1 MPRDGAMHGIA
12 VVLAVVVAVVV
23 MAAGNGKEQAMTFE
37 QGDTVA
43 ISESQSPKLPLVVG
57 IGGTI
62 GGISST
68 ERALRIAL
76 DAVEKQ
82 GYRTQMFGGA
92 DMARLPLYDPKA
104 TTRTADEQAFV
115 AAVRE
120 ASAVIIASP
129 GYHGSIS
136 GVVKNALDLLEETA
150 RDPERSYLADM
161 PVGLIATAYGWQ
173 ATGSTIAALRS
184 IVHALRGWPTPF
196 AAAINTQVT
205 KFDAEG
211 GANDP
216 AVLEQLRLVG
226 HQVARFAPLA
236 EPSN

>member
-1 MPRDGAMHGIA
+1 
-12 VVLAVVVAVVV
+12 
-23 MAAGNGKEQAMTFE
+23 MA
-37 QGDTVA
+37 D
-43 ISESQSPKLPLVVG
+43 SPPDLPLVVG

-62 GGISST
+62 GGVSST
-68 ERALRIAL
+68 ERALAIAL
-76 DAVEKQ
+76 DAAARE
-82 GYRTQMFGGA
+82 GFRTRMFGGA

-104 TTRTADEQAFV
+104 SVRTPQEREFV
-115 AAVRE
+115 DTVRQ
-120 ASAVIIASP
+120 ASALIIASP

-150 RDPERSYLADM
+150 RDPHRPYLADM

-196 AAAINTQVT
+196 AAAVNTQVT

-211 GANDP
+211 GASDA
-216 AVLEQLRLVG
+216 AVVEQLSLVG
-226 HQVARFAPLA
+226 RQVARFAPLA
-236 EPSN
+236 LQNG

>member
-1 MPRDGAMHGIA
+1 
-12 VVLAVVVAVVV
+12 
-23 MAAGNGKEQAMTFE
+23 MADSAPA
-37 QGDTVA
+37 DA
-43 ISESQSPKLPLVVG
+43 PLVVG

-68 ERALRIAL
+68 ERALKIAL
-76 DAVEKQ
+76 DAAARE
-82 GYRTQMFGGA
+82 GFRTRLFGGA

-104 TTRTADEQAFV
+104 TTRTPDERDFV
-115 AAVRE
+115 EAVRG
-120 ASAVIIASP
+120 ASALIIASP

-150 RDPERSYLADM
+150 RDTVRPYLADM

-196 AAAINTQVT
+196 AAAINSQVT
-205 KFDAEG
+205 KFDESG
-211 GANDP
+211 GASDP
-216 AVLEQLRLVG
+216 AVVEQLSMVG
-226 HQVARFAPLA
+226 RQVARFAPLA
-236 EPSN
+236 ASMTRSPHSAGADSDG

>member
-1 MPRDGAMHGIA
+1 MSDAPT
-12 VVLAVVVAVVV
+12 
-23 MAAGNGKEQAMTFE
+23 E
-37 QGDTVA
+37 
-43 ISESQSPKLPLVVG
+43 LPLVVG

-76 DAVEKQ
+76 DAACKQ
-82 GYRTQMFGGA
+82 GFRTRMFGGA
-92 DMARLPLYDPKA
+92 DMARLPLYDPRA
-104 TTRTADEQAFV
+104 TERTEQEREFV
-115 AAVRE
+115 DTIRQ
-120 ASAVIIASP
+120 ASALIIASP

-150 RDPERSYLADM
+150 RDEARPYLADM

-196 AAAINTQVT
+196 AAAINTQLT
-205 KFDAEG
+205 KFDDEG
-211 GANDP
+211 GSSDP
-216 AVLEQLRLVG
+216 AVLEQLSLVG
-226 HQVARFAPLA
+226 RQVARFVPLA
-236 EPSN
+236 QNG

>member
-1 MPRDGAMHGIA
+1 MTDTN
-12 VVLAVVVAVVV
+12 
-23 MAAGNGKEQAMTFE
+23 AA
-37 QGDTVA
+37 
-43 ISESQSPKLPLVVG
+43 LPLVVG

-76 DAVEKQ
+76 DAASRE
-82 GYRTQMFGGA
+82 GFRTRMFGGA
-92 DMARLPLYDPKA
+92 DMAKLPLYDPRA
-104 TTRTADEQAFV
+104 TTRTEHEREFV
-115 AAVRE
+115 ETVRQ
-120 ASAVIIASP
+120 ASALIIASP

-150 RDPERSYLADM
+150 RDDRPYLADM

-196 AAAINTQVT
+196 AAAINTQLT
-205 KFDAEG
+205 KFDDEG
-211 GANDP
+211 GSSDA
-216 AVLEQLRLVG
+216 AVLEQLSLIGR
-226 HQVARFAPLA
+226 QVARFAPLA
-236 EPSN
+236 QNG